1 MGDQD
6 PAKSKKALLIVVRA
20 ILAGSIGII
29 EGSRYLSSLRLRFDS
44 VWTKKLIN
52 FAGIDSETDEL
63 PLGSVRQFWAPSAL
77 ADKDQQILKYEGSI
91 RESTLETCRSL
102 ERDLKND
109 LLASLKN
116 DNSSG
121 TS

>member
-1 MGDQD
+1 LGDQD

>member
-1 MGDQD
+1 M
-6 PAKSKKALLIVVRA
+6 VRA